1 MVAYEYGR
9 MRRLDEI
16 TNCLG
21 HPSALGYPSD
31 AMLMPRTHPSRGIF
45 LVDEMGARIDALE
58 NSIGELMAQAGIE
71 EEGEKRPPTAQG
83 TSN

>member
-1 MVAYEYGR
+1 MSSETPREEPQNPQDLTAYVQTLLQDMQLR
-9 MRRLDEI
+9 FATMSTTI
-16 TNCLG
+16 I
-21 HPSALGYPSD
+21 
-31 AMLMPRTHPSRGIF
+31 SRI
-45 LVDEMGARIDALE
+45 DEMGARIDALE